1 MAGGAAGVLGAWR
14 GVSLDV
20 RETTGWE
27 AAHRRAAGVPRP
39 DRGPVR
45 RGLLL
50 SLDRGR
56 LHRGRRQG
64 ALRPLHQGDRGAG
77 VRRPDPQRAGAVGA
91 GRHGPALLRHR
102 GSHHAS
108 GNPLPAVR
116 PDRLGGGGG
125 LGRPVPDLAARRL
138 PGAPR
143 RPARPGPRRPGL
155 DPRPAA
161 RRAARRAQ
169 RGRRRMTSAHAPV
182 LLNEVVDALQPRAG
196 QTVVDGTFGA
206 GGYSRALLATGARVI
221 AFDRDPTARRFAQ
234 GLPAE
239 RFRLV
244 ERRFSEL
251 DAETGEGAV
260 DAVVFDIGVS
270 SMQLDEAERGF
281 SFMRDGPLDMRMAAD
296 GPTAAD
302 LVNEAEP
309 AELAR
314 ILFVYGEER
323 ESRRIA
329 RAIARRREEQP
340 FTRTLELAEFIEKA
354 LGGRRGA
361 KVHPA
366 TRSFQAIRIAV
377 NEELSELEAG
387 LAAAE
392 RALKTGGRLCVVT
405 FHSLEDRIVKTFFAV
420 RAGKTPAG
428 SRHAPP
434 VEAAAAPSFQ
444 LLFNGAQAPS
454 AAELAANPRARSAKL
469 RAAVRTDAPVWR
481 AAA

>member
-1 MAGGAAGVLGAWR
+1 M
-14 GVSLDV
+14 
-20 RETTGWE
+20 TT
-27 AAHRRAAGVPRP
+27 AH
-39 DRGPVR
+39 
-45 RGLLL
+45 L
-50 SLDRGR
+50 
-56 LHRGRRQG
+56 
-64 ALRPLHQGDRGAG
+64 
-77 VRRPDPQRAGAVGA
+77 
-91 GRHGPALLRHR
+91 
-102 GSHHAS
+102 
-108 GNPLPAVR
+108 
-116 PDRLGGGGG
+116 
-125 LGRPVPDLAARRL
+125 
-138 PGAPR
+138 
-143 RPARPGPRRPGL
+143 
-155 DPRPAA
+155 
-161 RRAARRAQ
+161 
-169 RGRRRMTSAHAPV
+169 PV
-182 LLNEVVDALQPRAG
+182 LLDEVVDALQPRAG
-196 QTVVDGTFGA
+196 KLLVDGTFGA
-206 GGYSRALLATGARVI
+206 GGYSRALLGAGAAVI
-221 AFDRDPTARRFAQ
+221 AFDRDPSARKFAE
-234 GLPAE
+234 GLPAD

-251 DAETGEGAV
+251 DAETGEAAV
-260 DAVVFDIGVS
+260 DGVVLDIGVS

-302 LVNEAEP
+302 LVNETET

-392 RALKTGGRLCVVT
+392 RALKSGGRLCVVT

-420 RAGKTPAG
+420 RAGKTPGG

-434 VEAAAAPSFQ
+434 VHAGAAPSFQ
-444 LLFNGAQAPS
+444 LLFNGHQGPS

-469 RAAVRTDAPVWR
+469 RAAVRTDAPAWR